1 MKIAIPLTGGK
12 LSAHFGHCQEF
23 AIIDADPDAK
33 TIGVRD
39 DVTPPPHE
47 PGLYPAWLAERGA
60 THIIAGGMGQKA
72 QELFAQNKIAVVT
85 GAPADDPEAIVG
97 LFLQGHLVTGAN
109 GCDH

>member
-33 TIGVRD
+33 TIQVRD
-39 DVTPPPHE
+39 NVTPPPHE

-72 QELFAQNKIAVVT
+72 QELFAQNKITVVT

-97 LFLQGHLVTGAN
+97 LFLHGHLVTGAN
-109 GCDH
+109 SCDH